1 MMSASNLRIEGQYED
16 GAYRCLIDIDGEDCL
31 YCARASD
38 DAPLNVWIL
47 ERVAA
52 WIAQGNA
59 VQLWVD
65 PDPIQ
70 PDMNGV
76 ADL

>member
-31 YCARASD
+31 YCARAGD

-52 WIAQGNA
+52 WEAAGN
-59 VQLWVD
+59 VVPDWVD
-65 PDPIQ
+65 LAPAPLQ
-70 PDMNGV
+70 SNGV
-76 ADL
+76 QTL